1 MANYRNVCSSLPERK
16 AKMLNKIL
24 TTTLVLTVTI
34 ITLMSA
40 NITKAQIVQDGLVS
54 YWSFDEADID
64 GDSVQ
69 DVWGENDGTMMGDPK
84 IVAGKAGEAFEFDGI
99 DDYIS
104 VPASPSL
111 NMGGSS
117 YTIVAWALV
126 DNSVTY
132 ASERILVEYGA
143 WQTGTYQL
151 TSMNDNH
158 WKTNFHG
165 RSSNQ
170 GSECNM
176 DWTDSEWHHLVG
188 VFDNDANFMRTYF
201 DGTICDTTVEN
212 NAPVDVDLPL
222 YIASRGGASLFS
234 RATIDEVAIYNRAIS
249 EDEVKQ
255 NFASEGFVAVSPA
268 DRLAE
273 TWGRIKVSK

>member
-1 MANYRNVCSSLPERK
+1 MNVCSPLPERK

-24 TTTLVLTVTI
+24 TTTFALTATI

-40 NITKAQIVQDGLVS
+40 NMTKAQVAQDGLVS
-54 YWSFDEADID
+54 YWSFDEADIS
-64 GDSVQ
+64 GDTVE
-69 DVWGENDGTMMGDPK
+69 DVWGENDGTIMGDPG
-84 IVAGKAGEAFEFDGI
+84 IVTGKVGEAFEFDGI

-104 VPASPSL
+104 IPVSPSL

-126 DNSVTY
+126 DSSVTY

-143 WQTGTYQL
+143 WAAGTYQL

-170 GSECNM
+170 GSECNI

-201 DGTICDTTVEN
+201 DGTICDTTAEN

-222 YIASRGGASLFS
+222 YIASRGGGSLFS

-255 NFASEGFVAVSPA
+255 NFAAEGLVAVSPA
-268 DRLAE
+268 DRLTE
-273 TWGRIKVSK
+273 TWGRIKVSR

>member
-1 MANYRNVCSSLPERK
+1 
-16 AKMLNKIL
+16 MLNKIL
-24 TTTLVLTVTI
+24 TTTFALTATI

-40 NITKAQIVQDGLVS
+40 NITKAQVAQDGLVS
-54 YWSFDEADID
+54 YWSFDEADIS
-64 GDSVQ
+64 GDIVE
-69 DVWGENDGTMMGDPK
+69 DVWGENDGTIMGEPK
-84 IVAGKAGEAFEFDGI
+84 VVAGKVGEAFEFDGI

-104 VPASPSL
+104 IPASPSL

-132 ASERILVEYGA
+132 ASERILVEYGTWLA
-143 WQTGTYQL
+143 GTYQL

-176 DWTDSEWHHLVG
+176 DWTDSEWHYLVG
-188 VFDNDANFMRTYF
+188 VFDNDANHLRTYF
-201 DGTICDTTVEN
+201 DGAVCDTTAED

-222 YIASRGGASLFS
+222 YIASRGGTSLFS
-234 RATIDEVAIYNRAIS
+234 KITLDEVAIYGRALS
-249 EDEVKQ
+249 EAEVKQ
-255 NFASEGFVAVSPA
+255 NIASEGFAVVNL
-268 DRLAE
+268 DDTLIE
-273 TWGRIKVSK
+273 TWGQIKVSR